1 MTDPIAD
8 MFVRIKNA
16 NQMRYETVEV
26 PTSQIKLAILNVMKN
41 EGYIADYSATE
52 GTKSVTTI
60 TLKYMDNKDRV
71 IKGIK
76 RISKP
81 SLRRYAGADKLPYV
95 LNGLGIA
102 IISTSKGVKS
112 DKEARKLNLGGEII
126 AYIW

>member
-95 LNGLGIA
+95 LNGLVTA

>member
-95 LNGLGIA
+95 LNGLGTA
-102 IISTSKGVKS
+102 IISTSRGVKS